1 MDNQQENKKESSG
14 KPDKKLSRTNLTFYI
29 IGLFLFAIALILVS
43 YVSQVQSDKELED
56 LSSQL
61 NAQQTASQGFSQKVE
76 ELQRQLDEHSRIIES
91 VKSAYGVKT
100 NEELLQAVEALSKQ
114 TDLKSKILQAQSA
127 LLQQNLEE
135 ASRILTEIKETYT
148 EEERSVDSGIL
159 NAEDAEVLQELESM
173 INHLPPESAE
183 VE

>member
-1 MDNQQENKKESSG
+1 MDNQQEHKKNNLE
-14 KPDKKLSRTNLTFYI
+14 KPEKKLSRTNLTFYI
-29 IGLFLFAIALILVS
+29 VGLFLFAIALILVS

-61 NAQQTASQGFSQKVE
+61 NEQQTASQGFSQKVE
-76 ELQRQLDEHSRIIES
+76 ELQRQLDENSRLIEL

-100 NEELLQAVEALSKQ
+100 NDELLQAVEAANKQ
-114 TDLKSKILQAQSA
+114 TELKSKILQAQNA
-127 LLQQNLEE
+127 VLQQNMEE
-135 ASRILTEIKETYT
+135 ASHILTEIKEIYS

-159 NAEDAEVLQELESM
+159 GSEDAEVLQELESM
-173 INHLPPESAE
+173 INNLPPES